1 MIIAGYFN
9 RALNQMLWLQPGPW
23 PERSQV
29 GIGLEHFYSVLFLL
43 ETDMLTPAEQ
53 CALVV
58 ATALAVTALTNNRSC
73 KST

>member
-1 MIIAGYFN
+1 MFVAGYFN
-9 RALNQMLWLQPGPW
+9 RALNQMLVATTRAVARKEPSWG
-23 PERSQV
+23 RF
-29 GIGLEHFYSVLFLL
+29 GTFFSVLFLL

-73 KST
+73 KAT